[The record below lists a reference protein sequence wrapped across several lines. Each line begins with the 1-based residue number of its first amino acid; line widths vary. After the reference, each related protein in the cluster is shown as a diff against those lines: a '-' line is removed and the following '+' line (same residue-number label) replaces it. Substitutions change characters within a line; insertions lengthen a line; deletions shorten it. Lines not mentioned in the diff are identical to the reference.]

1 MGELLSPMPG
11 TIIKILVKNGDLV
24 KEDSQAM
31 VLEAMKMETP
41 IVSGFEGTKMVQIM
55 AEEEGEAVAIKQA
68 LLRID

>member
-41 IVSGFEGTKMVQIM
+41 IVSGFEGIVKEIMVK
-55 AEEEGEAVAIKQA
+55 EGEAVAIKQA